1 MKYLITIS
9 LLMSALALALFL
21 SMSPVPVDSA
31 QEPPATRPENTLM
44 PPADDPLVV
53 LELFTSQGC
62 SSCPPADALL
72 QDLNERAL
80 AGENII
86 ALSYHVDYWNY
97 LGWKDPFS
105 SADYSARQKDYTRRI
120 GARTYTPQLVVNGK
134 EELVG
139 SRRAEVNSLVERGL
153 KNAHPDHSPSLSVA
167 YTEQGVEVG
176 YQLAGPTDGYRVSAL
191 IVQHEARSAVNRG
204 ENRGRKLN
212 HHNVVR
218 VLEHQNAAAEGS
230 FRLQLPEGLPAED
243 VSVVL
248 LVQEVKSHAISGAA
262 QAAVSAR

>member
-1 MKYLITIS
+1 MKHLISIS
-9 LLMSALALALFL
+9 LVSTVLVLTLLLSTSLA
-21 SMSPVPVDSA
+21 
-31 QEPPATRPENTLM
+31 PASEPENKQESS
-44 PPADDPLVV
+44 AAEPLVV

-72 QDLNERAL
+72 RDLNERAL

-97 LGWKDPFS
+97 LGWEDPFS

-134 EELVG
+134 DELVG
-139 SRRAEVNSLVERGL
+139 SRRAEVKSLVDRAL
-153 KNAHPDHSPSLSVA
+153 KSDRPNHSPVLSVGLTGQTVA
-167 YTEQGVEVG
+167 VG
-176 YQLAGPTDGYRVSAL
+176 YELNGPTDGYRVSAL
-191 IVQHEARSAVNRG
+191 IVQHHAKSAVQRG
-204 ENRGRKLN
+204 ENRGRDLS

-218 VLEHQNAAAEGS
+218 ALEHEAGKASGRFELA
-230 FRLQLPEGLPAED
+230 LPEGLAANE

-248 LVQEVKSHAISGAA
+248 LVQETESHAISGAVRA
-262 QAAVSAR
+262 IVPAS

>member
-1 MKYLITIS
+1 M
-9 LLMSALALALFL
+9 
-21 SMSPVPVDSA
+21 
-31 QEPPATRPENTLM
+31 TLKPSTM
-44 PPADDPLVV
+44 DADMDTEPLVV

-72 QDLNERAL
+72 QDLNDRAL

-120 GARTYTPQLVVNGK
+120 GARTYTPQLVINGK
-134 EELVG
+134 QELVG
-139 SRRAEVNSLVERGL
+139 SRRAEVSSLVDRGL
-153 KNAHPDHSPSLSVA
+153 KNARPDHTPALSVA
-167 YTEQGVEVG
+167 LTDRLVNVD
-176 YQLAGPTDGYRVSAL
+176 YQLNGPTDGYRVSAL
-191 IVQHEARSAVNRG
+191 IVQHEAKSAVKRG
-204 ENRGRKLN
+204 ENRGRDLS

-218 VLEHQNAAAEGS
+218 VLEHQGADASGS
-230 FRLQLPEGLPAED
+230 FQLPLPDGLTAKD

-248 LVQEVKSHAISGAA
+248 LVQEVNRHAISGAA
-262 QAAVSAR
+262 RAVVSAK